1 MVAGIAPG
9 VEHVFLGTNM
19 TIVQQLKTES
29 LRLRKERSPIAA
41 SITFVLSEIERVGK
55 NNGNRA
61 TTEDEAV
68 KVVQKVIATLRDN
81 LKYDISDSD
90 AEAMRMQIQILESV
104 LPAMASDDE
113 ILNVLR
119 AIMTGKTA
127 ETSPKKGEI
136 MKTVRDKFGAAVDMK
151 RVSQLLLDVYGV

>member
-1 MVAGIAPG
+1 MP
-9 VEHVFLGTNM
+9 
-19 TIVQQLKTES
+19 IVQQLKTES
-29 LRLRKERSPIAA
+29 LRLRKERNPIAA

-81 LKYDISDSD
+81 LKYDITDSD

-104 LPAMASDDE
+104 LPAMAPDE
-113 ILNVLR
+113 EIMNVLR
-119 AIMTGKTA
+119 PIMTGKTA
-127 ETSPKKGEI
+127 ETMPKKGEI
-136 MKTVRDKFGAAVDMK
+136 MKVVRDAFGATVDMK
-151 RVSQLLLDVYGV
+151 RVGQLLLDVYGV

>member
-1 MVAGIAPG
+1 MP
-9 VEHVFLGTNM
+9 
-19 TIVQQLKTES
+19 IVQQLKTES
-29 LRLRKERSPIAA
+29 LRLRKERNPIAA

-81 LKYDISDSD
+81 LKYDITDSD

-104 LPAMASDDE
+104 LPAMASDEE
-113 ILNVLR
+113 IMNVLR
-119 AIMTGKTA
+119 PIMTGKTA
-127 ETSPKKGEI
+127 ETMPKKGEI
-136 MKTVRDKFGAAVDMK
+136 MKVVRDAFGATVDMK
-151 RVSQLLLDVYGV
+151 RVGQLLLDVYGV

>member
-1 MVAGIAPG
+1 MP
-9 VEHVFLGTNM
+9 
-19 TIVQQLKTES
+19 IVQQLKTES
-29 LRLRKERSPIAA
+29 LRLRKERNPIAA

-81 LKYDISDSD
+81 LKYDITDSD

-104 LPAMASDDE
+104 LPAMAPDE
-113 ILNVLR
+113 EIMNVLR
-119 AIMTGKTA
+119 PIMTGKTV
-127 ETSPKKGEI
+127 ETMPKKGEI
-136 MKTVRDKFGAAVDMK
+136 MKVVRDAFGATVDMK
-151 RVSQLLLDVYGV
+151 RVGQLLLDVYGV

>member
-1 MVAGIAPG
+1 MP
-9 VEHVFLGTNM
+9 
-19 TIVQQLKTES
+19 IVQQLKTES
-29 LRLRKERSPIAA
+29 LRLRKERNPIAA

-81 LKYDISDSD
+81 LKYDITDSD

-104 LPAMASDDE
+104 LPAMASDEE
-113 ILNVLR
+113 IMNVLR
-119 AIMTGKTA
+119 PIMTGKTA
-127 ETSPKKGEI
+127 ETMPKKGEI
-136 MKTVRDKFGAAVDMK
+136 MKVVRDAFGASVDMK
-151 RVSQLLLDVYGV
+151 RVGQLLLDVYGV

>member
-1 MVAGIAPG
+1 MP
-9 VEHVFLGTNM
+9 
-19 TIVQQLKTES
+19 IVQQLKTES
-29 LRLRKERSPIAA
+29 LRLRKERNPIAA

-81 LKYDISDSD
+81 LKYDITDSD

-104 LPAMASDDE
+104 LPAMASDEE
-113 ILNVLR
+113 IMNVLR
-119 AIMTGKTA
+119 PIMTGKTA
-127 ETSPKKGEI
+127 ETMPKKGEI
-136 MKTVRDKFGAAVDMK
+136 MKVVRDAFGASVDMK
-151 RVSQLLLDVYGV
+151 RVGQLLQEIYGL

>member
-1 MVAGIAPG
+1 MP
-9 VEHVFLGTNM
+9 
-19 TIVQQLKTES
+19 IVQQLKTES
-29 LRLRKERSPIAA
+29 LRLRKERNPIAA

-81 LKYDISDSD
+81 LKYDITDSD

-104 LPAMASDDE
+104 LPAMASDEE
-113 ILNVLR
+113 IMNVLR
-119 AIMTGKTA
+119 PIMTWQTA
-127 ETSPKKGEI
+127 ETMPKKGEI
-136 MKTVRDKFGAAVDMK
+136 MKVVRDAFGASVDMK
-151 RVSQLLLDVYGV
+151 RVGQLLQEIYGL

>member
-1 MVAGIAPG
+1 MP
-9 VEHVFLGTNM
+9 
-19 TIVQQLKTES
+19 IVQQLKTES
-29 LRLRKERSPIAA
+29 LRLRKERNPIAA

-81 LKYDISDSD
+81 LKYDITDSD

-104 LPAMASDDE
+104 LPAMASDEE
-113 ILNVLR
+113 IMNVLR
-119 AIMTGKTA
+119 PIMTGKTA
-127 ETSPKKGEI
+127 ETMPKKGEI
-136 MKTVRDKFGAAVDMK
+136 MKVVRDAFGATVDMK
-151 RVSQLLLDVYGV
+151 RVGQLLQEIYGL

>member
-1 MVAGIAPG
+1 MP
-9 VEHVFLGTNM
+9 
-19 TIVQQLKTES
+19 IVQQLKTES
-29 LRLRKERSPIAA
+29 LRLRKERNPIAA

-81 LKYDISDSD
+81 LKYDITDSD

-104 LPAMASDDE
+104 LPAMASDEE
-113 ILNVLR
+113 IMNVLR
-119 AIMTGKTA
+119 PIMTGKTA
-127 ETSPKKGEI
+127 ETMPKKGEI
-136 MKTVRDKFGAAVDMK
+136 MKVVRDAFGATVDMK
-151 RVSQLLLDVYGV
+151 RVGQLLFDVYGV

>member
-1 MVAGIAPG
+1 MP
-9 VEHVFLGTNM
+9 
-19 TIVQQLKTES
+19 IVQQLKTES
-29 LRLRKERSPIAA
+29 LRLRKERNPIAA

-81 LKYDISDSD
+81 LKYDITDSD

-104 LPAMASDDE
+104 LPAMASDEE
-113 ILNVLR
+113 IMNVLR
-119 AIMTGKTA
+119 PIMTGQTT
-127 ETSPKKGEI
+127 ETMPKKGEI
-136 MKTVRDKFGAAVDMK
+136 MKVVRDAFGASVDMK
-151 RVSQLLLDVYGV
+151 RVGQLLQEIYGL